1 VRGFLS
7 RSSDNAL
14 KYTVD
19 IGQDI
24 IVPKAQHDVAERS
37 QFGGAP
43 RICIA
48 RHRMLSAV
56 HLNDQ
61 PRRLTAKIHDIALQ
75 RHLTAKLQP
84 IQPSIAQAK
93 PKLPLGIGLIPP

>member
-1 VRGFLS
+1 
-7 RSSDNAL
+7 
-14 KYTVD
+14 
-19 IGQDI
+19 
-24 IVPKAQHDVAERS
+24 
-37 QFGGAP
+37 
-43 RICIA
+43 
-48 RHRMLSAV
+48 MLSAV